1 MNRRQRREFNRRN
14 KTDFTKEQF
23 EAMEIYQRLHAGELN
38 IKETAQLSLLN
49 NYIHIDDEKRVP
61 DGTEVKLNYNR
72 IKSRSQKELTAEFKQ
87 WVEDHKDDIFHV
99 TRENA
104 GETGLVCLKEDERVM
119 KENYTD
125 DDKNIGHVPWL
136 WDIFA
141 DLLYKNEAGEW
152 VELAQIPFD
161 DEETEENA

>member
-14 KTDFTKEQF
+14 KTNLTKEQF
-23 EAMEIYQRLHAGELN
+23 DAMMVYQRLHAGELS
-38 IKETAQLSLLN
+38 IKEAAQLSLVN
-49 NYIHIDDEKRVP
+49 EYIHIDDESRVP
-61 DGTEVKLNYNR
+61 DGMEVKLNYKG
-72 IKSRSQKELTAEFKQ
+72 IISRPQKGITAEYKQ

-99 TRENA
+99 TREHA
-104 GETGLVCLKEDERVM
+104 GNSGLVCLQEDERVI
-119 KENYTD
+119 KEGYTD
-125 DDKNIGHVPWL
+125 ADTNIGHVPWL

-161 DEETEENA
+161 DDKPEENT